1 MSALGVLL
9 IPFIKDP
16 VSRAPGESLTS
27 GGHLSCAVIVQSSL
41 CSASPLS
48 SEKFSHSPKI
58 RPPRISK
65 LTIFNNFIEICFLYH
80 EIHPFLI

>member
-9 IPFIKDP
+9 IPFIKGTG
-16 VSRAPGESLTS
+16 RESDTW
-27 GGHLSCAVIVQSSL
+27 GHLSCAVLVQSSL

-48 SEKFSHSPKI
+48 SEKFSHSPRI

-80 EIHPFLI
+80 KIHPFLI